1 MNSVIETVKKNPQV
15 KSIAI
20 TGVLMSLTKVIDF
33 SKPYLLLPLRIAY
46 AAVTLLQIGLFYY
59 TRTIIQKKNDL
70 TVMKYV
76 EPATP
81 ISGREHAK
89 FIATTVREY
98 DLNKLLASF
107 KQMLVTIGT
116 TMFMHL
122 YMGYAP
128 PLLFQLVSAVR
139 GFLDEN
145 EMKIHILNKPATDDL
160 KRPFKSAGLLASYG
174 QVLTDKRSVDDAEVT
189 KLKAT

>member
-1 MNSVIETVKKNPQV
+1 MNSLLETIKTNPQV

-20 TGVLMSLTKVIDF
+20 TGALMSLTKVIDF
-33 SKPYLLLPLRIAY
+33 SKPYLLLPLRISY
-46 AAVTLLQIGLFYY
+46 AVVTLIQVGLFFY
-59 TRTIIQKKNDL
+59 TKTIIQKKNDL
-70 TVMKYV
+70 TVLKYV
-76 EPATP
+76 EPASP

-89 FIATTVREY
+89 FVATTIREY

-107 KQMLVTIGT
+107 KQMLITICT

-128 PLLFQLVSAVR
+128 PLLFQLVSAIR

-145 EMKIHILNKPATDDL
+145 EMKIHLLNKPATDDL
-160 KRPFKSAGLLASYG
+160 KRPFKSGGLLASYG
-174 QVLTDKRSVDDAEVT
+174 QVLTDKRSVEEAELT
-189 KLKAT
+189 KLKPN